1 MASMHRRMVPG
12 GVARAALLLGVLV
25 FADIIVPDIFF
36 AGYFGVAAL
45 IAAVSCGPSTV
56 AVIGML
62 AEAATIMS
70 GVWDGRFGSGQ
81 HVAVCVLT
89 AVQAAVAVGVSL
101 ARRRREAELGRVRA
115 VADVAQRALL
125 PAVPGT
131 LDGVGFAA
139 RYLSAAQEALIGG
152 DLYEVVA
159 TPRTVRLIIGDVRGK
174 GLPAVRLS
182 TIVLGAFRE
191 AAMTWLEVEQV
202 AAACG
207 RAVAREAG
215 PEDFVTAL
223 VVDIHADGTLR
234 MLSAGHP
241 PPLLIS
247 DGKATTL
254 PLGTPSPPFGIAET
268 YRSTQHHWEP
278 GDRLLMFTDGL
289 IEARDHRGAFFPLHD
304 HLHVLSGV
312 SLEESLDML
321 TTTLHTHVGGNLHDD
336 LALLVAER
344 MPVRTPASRS
354 VSTAPPSTVTPS
366 TVPPDT
372 VSPDTAPPDIP
383 APASGDPSAP
393 SATR

>member
-25 FADIIVPDIFF
+25 IADISVPGIAF

-45 IAAVSCGPSTV
+45 IAAVSCGPV
-56 AVIGML
+56 AVALIGAV
-62 AEAATIMS
+62 AEGATIVS
-70 GVWDGRFGSGQ
+70 GVWDDRFGSGQ
-81 HVAVCVLT
+81 HVAVCALT
-89 AVQAAVAVGVSL
+89 AVQAAVGVGVSV

-191 AAMTWLEVEQV
+191 AAVTWLEVEQV

-241 PPLLIS
+241 PPVLIS
-247 DGKATTL
+247 GDLATTL
-254 PLGTPSPPFGIAET
+254 QLGTPSPPFGIAET
-268 YRSTQHHWEP
+268 FRSTQHHWEP

-289 IEARDHRGAFFPLHD
+289 IEARDHRGAFFPLDD
-304 HLHVLSGV
+304 HVGILSGV
-312 SLEESLDML
+312 SLEESLDLL
-321 TTTLHTHVGGNLHDD
+321 TTMLHSHVGGNLHDD

-344 MPVRTPASRS
+344 MPARAPASRS
-354 VSTAPPSTVTPS
+354 VSTAPPGNAPS
-366 TVPPDT
+366 DKK
-372 VSPDTAPPDIP
+372 APDIP
-383 APASGDPSAP
+383 TPAAGGPTTP